1 MKTIE
6 ETKEFAID
14 IDGSKFEVVSR
25 NLQYEREIWQ
35 ICLNILSKPRK
46 KNEKRNVL
54 SIFRKNHKEL
64 YDYIL
69 ARTPLLSDKKYSFQ
83 TRVVWTLNGLL
94 SFPLCK
100 NESCHRPLVGKNVF
114 ISNNMQCS
122 QYCNGACVTSAKE
135 VLEKRKQTN
144 LKHFG
149 TEWVTQSQKVKSKAA
164 KTYKKHYGVNHY
176 FQSKAFKDAV
186 IPQWIE
192 KYGVD
197 NPSKNK
203 DIVKKIQAVFMEKYG
218 CISPNQ
224 NVNVQMARKMH
235 CIEKYGVDNWMKT
248 EEASKLASKRKE
260 KETETKRKNG
270 TFTTSIPENE
280 IFNLLKETFP
290 NTIRQYRS
298 EKYPFNCDF
307 YIPEKDLYIEFNGT
321 WTHGKHAFDSS
332 NEEDLQIV
340 EKWKA
345 KNKPFYNTAI
355 YVWTDLDSRKRE
367 IAKQNGLNF
376 IEFWNID
383 EVKAWLSNISLKIEK
398 SC

>member
-1 MKTIE
+1 MITLTQN
-6 ETKEFAID
+6 TKEYAID
-14 IDGSKFEVVSR
+14 IDGAKYNVVPR
-25 NLQYEREIWQ
+25 NLEYENEIWK
-35 ICLNILSKPRK
+35 ICLEILAKPRR

-54 SIFRKNHKEL
+54 NIFKRNYKKL

-100 NESCHRPLVGKNVF
+100 NESCHKPLVGKNVF

-122 QYCNGACVTSAKE
+122 QYCNGVCVTSAKE

-149 TEWVTQSQKVKSKAA
+149 TEWAVQSQKVKSKAA
-164 KTYKKHYGVNHY
+164 KTYKKHYGVKHY

-203 DIVKKIQAVFMEKYG
+203 DVVKKIQRVFMEKYG

-248 EEASKLASKRKE
+248 EEASKLASERKE
-260 KETETKRKNG
+260 KEIETKRKNG
-270 TFTTSIPENE
+270 TLTTSIPENE
-280 IFNLLKETFP
+280 IFNLLKEKFP
-290 NTIRQYRS
+290 NVIRQYRS
-298 EKYPFNCDF
+298 REYPFYCDF
-307 YIPEKDLYIEFNGT
+307 YIPEKNIYIEYNGN
-321 WTHGKHAFDSS
+321 WTHGFHPFDRNS
-332 NEEDLQIV
+332 EEDSKRLT
-340 EKWKA
+340 A
-345 KNKPFYNTAI
+345 MASKNSRYYNKAI
-355 YVWTDLDSRKRE
+355 YVWTILDPKKRST
-367 IAKQNGLNF
+367 AKQNGINF

-383 EVKAWLSNISLKIEK
+383 EVKEWLKDYSK
-398 SC
+398 